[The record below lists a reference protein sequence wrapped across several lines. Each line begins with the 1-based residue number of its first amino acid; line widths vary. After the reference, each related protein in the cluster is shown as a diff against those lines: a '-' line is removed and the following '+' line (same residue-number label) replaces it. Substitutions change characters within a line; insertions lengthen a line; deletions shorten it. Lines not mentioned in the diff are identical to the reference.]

1 MSQFDAEL
9 SRSARDEG
17 IARVLGNNAEFKQQF
32 ARVIDLLPR
41 GWVGTC
47 EDIRANWIG
56 IQPTHCNAWGGC
68 WNAAKRRG
76 QLVELTEQVSMAA
89 VKSHARKT
97 HLHRK
102 V

>member
-1 MSQFDAEL
+1 MKRDRKKGRA
-9 SRSARDEG
+9 ARDDG
-17 IARVLGNNAEFKQQF
+17 MRRVTDSNPKFKDQF
-32 ARVIDLLPR
+32 AAFIDTKLAH

-47 EDIRANWIG
+47 EHIRADWKG
-56 IQPTHCNAWGGC
+56 VQPSHPNAWGAC

-76 QLVELTEQVSMAA
+76 LLVELPQQVQLES

-97 HLHRK
+97 HLHRR